1 MNIKAT
7 PVPGGWQRAVNAA
20 RLTQGKAPIDHDPS
34 DKWKK
39 QALVSEHSVIR
50 LVEYDIVIEDVP
62 SFVVVH
68 LVRHFMGVV
77 PFVSS
82 SRPDITGQ
90 PVTRHEQRKD
100 DPVTVQFSANAQA
113 LINMSDRR
121 LCNKAEAETRKVWF
135 GVKKAIALA
144 DPIMAEAMQPRCVL
158 RNGFCGEQKPCGFC
172 HSEKFFKA
180 RDEYHAN
187 TAWKEIELSRKL

>member
-1 MNIKAT
+1 MNIKAI

-20 RLTQGKAPIDHDPS
+20 RLTQGKTPIDHEPS

-39 QALVSEHSVIR
+39 RALVSEHSVIR

-62 SFVVVH
+62 SYVVVH

-121 LCNKAEAETRKVWF
+121 LCNKAEAETRKTWF
-135 GVKKAIALA
+135 GVKKAISLV
-144 DPIMAEAMQPRCVL
+144 DPIMAEVMQPRCVL

-172 HSEKFFKA
+172 HSDKFFKA

-187 TAWKEIELSRKL
+187 TVWKEIELSRNL